1 MQAAKKIF
9 FIGTGNMGGAILC
22 ALTEGGYPA
31 RSIFFQEPN
40 EEQANKIETYSK
52 AKRVL
57 SFREGFSEADVV
69 FLCLKPQ
76 IFSKFSAMLRAALTN
91 SEKNP
96 VIISIMAGVTVDALR
111 TAFTP
116 SKEKL
121 YVVRTMPNI
130 AVTAKKGAVAIATDG
145 IEDEILQTVEFLFSQ
160 CAVTYRVLENQMD
173 AVTGLSGS
181 GPAFVFQFIEALAM
195 GGVKMGLSRDLSMKF
210 ALSTVFGAAEMLEE
224 SKLTPGELTANVCS
238 PAGTSIAGIQ
248 ELENRA
254 FRGAVMAAVEAAAKR
269 SAELGNS

>member
-130 AVTAKKGAVAIATDG
+130 AVTAKKGAVAIATG
-145 IEDEILQTVEFLFSQ
+145 
-160 CAVTYRVLENQMD
+160 RH
-173 AVTGLSGS
+173 
-181 GPAFVFQFIEALAM
+181 
-195 GGVKMGLSRDLSMKF
+195 
-210 ALSTVFGAAEMLEE
+210 
-224 SKLTPGELTANVCS
+224 
-238 PAGTSIAGIQ
+238 
-248 ELENRA
+248 
-254 FRGAVMAAVEAAAKR
+254 
-269 SAELGNS
+269 